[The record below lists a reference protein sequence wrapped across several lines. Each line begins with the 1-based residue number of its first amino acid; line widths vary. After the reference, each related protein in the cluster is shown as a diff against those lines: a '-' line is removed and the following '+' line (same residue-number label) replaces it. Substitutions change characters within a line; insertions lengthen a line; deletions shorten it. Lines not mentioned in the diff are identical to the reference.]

1 MLHPVGSTS
10 RAKGGAASAALLR
23 WVRSEA
29 DAVPLALVMLSSPQ
43 LPLTT
48 LREVRRYGFDYLPD
62 PEDLALGSAK
72 LDGYSERMRRV
83 LEAAVEA
90 QRSGSRSALE
100 ERLRD
105 VLAELRTTL
114 ETADYNISNLYSL
127 VSTFTSTIPA
137 TIVATL
143 ALVGSGAGM
152 TALALVAVGLVLA
165 LVSGL
170 VIFPWEFGVPTPP
183 WRTYLPLLSALPL
196 YLLLWWLKVEA
207 PMTLSLALGSIPTM
221 VLHLWWTSAE
231 LRRLER
237 AREMVRVAARAVGN
251 PYHALV
257 REGLIQDPED
267 LLRPEWR
274 GFARAA
280 ALGLWQVLLHGGYE
294 NLRRL
299 EEYMSQVIEF
309 VKRLRSKTRVFLIY
323 AVVEAAIVGAVYAVV
338 IASGSLFQGGGEWLA
353 RTGISAAGLAELRA
367 YMDPILAVTSL
378 TLAAATAGA
387 REGRP
392 HLLPQYLPLC
402 AGSVWLAWVLASIW
416 APGLFG

>member
-1 MLHPVGSTS
+1 VAKPRES
-10 RAKGGAASAALLR
+10 RRGGFSLSR
-23 WVRSEA
+23 WFRSEA

-48 LREVRRYGFDYLPD
+48 LREVRGLGFDYLPD
-62 PEDLALGSAK
+62 PEELAAGDAK
-72 LDGYSERMRRV
+72 LDGLSERMRKV
-83 LEAAVEA
+83 LEAAVA
-90 QRSGSRSALE
+90 TQRSGSRAALD

-127 VSTFTSTIPA
+127 VSTFTSTVPA
-137 TIVATL
+137 TIVATM
-143 ALVGSGAGM
+143 ALIGGGVAT
-152 TALALVAVGLVLA
+152 TALALAAVGFVLA

-170 VIFPWEFGVPTPP
+170 VIYPFEFGVPTPP
-183 WRTYLPLLSALPL
+183 WRTYLPLLSVLPV

-207 PMTLSLALGSIPTM
+207 PLTLALALGSVPTSII
-221 VLHLWWTSAE
+221 HFWWTRIE
-231 LRRLER
+231 LRKLDK
-237 AREMVRVAARAVGN
+237 ARDMVRVAARSVGN

-257 REGLIQDPED
+257 REKLISEPED
-267 LLRPEWR
+267 LLSSEWR

-280 ALGLWQVLLHGGYE
+280 TLGLWQVLLHGGYE

-299 EEYMSQVIEF
+299 EEYISQILEF
-309 VKRLRSKTRVFLIY
+309 VKRLRSKTRVFLLY
-323 AVVEAAIVGAVYAVV
+323 AVVEAAIVGAIYAVV
-338 IASGSLFQGGGEWLA
+338 VASGTLLQGGGEWMA
-353 RTGISAAGLAELRA
+353 RTGITGAGIRELREWI
-367 YMDPILAVTSL
+367 DPILAVTSL

-402 AGSVWLAWVLASIW
+402 AGSVWLSWVLAVAW
-416 APGLFG
+416 APTLFK